1 MPVRAAD
8 RHQVTRCMVTG
19 GLAFSCPAG
28 GKILPPP
35 LSLPDSLDCSK
46 MAPDTGAKLLYL
58 LWYQGDVLL
67 ENFRKIC

>member
-19 GLAFSCPAG
+19 GLDFSCPAG

-35 LSLPDSLDCSK
+35 LPAGFSR
-46 MAPDTGAKLLYL
+46 LLKNGPRYRRETFVPSMVS
-58 LWYQGDVLL
+58 G
-67 ENFRKIC
+67 